1 MNQTESVDVE
11 RWWRVLC
18 EVKPRLY
25 LCGDLP
31 SGEEFDAVLSGWVDA
46 GVTDIVD
53 VRDEWSDE
61 DRVAV
66 QAPSINYHW
75 LGTHDDGG
83 PQDLSWFAS
92 GVAAIADVL
101 GEPDSRA
108 VVHCHMG
115 INRAPSL
122 VFAALLDMG
131 HEIEESL
138 QMIRSARPIAAIL
151 YAGDAVRWFAQD
163 RGWTDEQLEDA
174 LGRTASWLDDNDF
187 DVIEVISRIRLA
199 ERG

>member
-1 MNQTESVDVE
+1 VDQTESLNVA

-18 EVKPRLY
+18 EVAPRLY

-31 SGEEFDAVLSGWVDA
+31 GGEEFDSALSGWVDA
-46 GVTDIVD
+46 GITDIVD

-61 DRVAV
+61 DRVAA

-92 GVAAIADVL
+92 GVAAIRDVL
-101 GEPDSRA
+101 REPDSRV

-122 VFAALLDMG
+122 VFAALLSLG
-131 HEIEESL
+131 REIEESL
-138 QMIRSARPIAAIL
+138 ELIRSARPIAAIL
-151 YAGDAVRWFAQD
+151 YAADAVQWFAADQ
-163 RGWTDEQLEDA
+163 GWNDEQMADA
-174 LGRTASWLDDNDF
+174 LGLTTRWLDDNDF
-187 DVIEVISRIRLA
+187 DVIDVISRIRMA
-199 ERG
+199 ELG